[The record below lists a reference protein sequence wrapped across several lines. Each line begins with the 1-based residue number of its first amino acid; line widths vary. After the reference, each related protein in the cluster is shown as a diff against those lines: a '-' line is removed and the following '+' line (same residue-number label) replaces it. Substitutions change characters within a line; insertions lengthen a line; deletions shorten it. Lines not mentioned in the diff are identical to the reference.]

1 MMKAKLF
8 SLAVFLFL
16 TCDLALGQSIAVR
29 FNGLYEHKVGTDT
42 SYYLRLFPSGEI
54 MGILSHGN
62 AIAELTPFFNYENR
76 KKHDSGF
83 FIVEGGSVKGL
94 LTFRKGINRFFEG
107 TIDGTTGDLHLSEYY
122 YDLGEV
128 HKQNS
133 DFLFQKFP

>member
-1 MMKAKLF
+1 MFRNFYLGTMMKAKLF

-16 TCDLALGQSIAVR
+16 ACDLAFGQSIAVR
-29 FNGLYEHKVGTDT
+29 FNGMYEHKVGADT

-83 FIVEGGSVKGL
+83 FIVEGGSIKGL
-94 LTFRKGINRFFEG
+94 LTFRKGMNR
-107 TIDGTTGDLHLSEYY
+107 
-122 YDLGEV
+122 
-128 HKQNS
+128 
-133 DFLFQKFP
+133 